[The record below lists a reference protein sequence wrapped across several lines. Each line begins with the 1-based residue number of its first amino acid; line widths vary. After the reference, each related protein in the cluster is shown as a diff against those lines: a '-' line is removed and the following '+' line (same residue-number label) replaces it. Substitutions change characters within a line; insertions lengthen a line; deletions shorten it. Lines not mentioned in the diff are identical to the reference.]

1 MSAVFQCADDIASLA
16 IAARADESRYS
27 EDELDVYDS
36 ILESAQTIL
45 LCSAHSKRL
54 VDDVRQSL
62 YEFNVTFH
70 TNILQILT
78 VSKLDSSLLAM
89 TAVVINPI
97 EIGHKVTR
105 MFKAEATAS
114 DINLTCTVERSLVD
128 VGANYF
134 HGDPTRI
141 TQCLINLLTNALK
154 FTKTSRGQK
163 EVEVRIGATLSLPP
177 EHVSVKWFPSGSARK
192 GGINLK
198 GLGTGE
204 VVYLVFLVRDT
215 GKGMNADEMSKLFN
229 RFSQANKL
237 THVE

>member
-16 IAARADESRYS
+16 IAARANESRYS
-27 EDELDVYDS
+27 EEDLDVFDS
-36 ILESAQTIL
+36 IFESAQTIL

-54 VDDVRQSL
+54 VDDVRQAL
-62 YEFNVTFH
+62 EVDMLFH
-70 TNILQILT
+70 ANMLQILT

-89 TAVVINPI
+89 TAVLINPI

-105 MFKAEATAS
+105 MFKAEATAT

-163 EVEVRIGATLSLPP
+163 EVEVRIGATMNLPP
-177 EHVSVKWFPSGSARK
+177 EHAGVKWFPSGSDRK
-192 GGINLK
+192 GGINLE

-204 VVYLVFLVRDT
+204 AVYLVFLVRDT